1 MTKTTE
7 PSQGGCTAVAAV
19 VAGRVENVLLTTL
32 VAFLFPLVVGFQGCT
47 ATGALFKEV
56 QIPEGKAVLYFY
68 REWGFEGSGVA
79 QELYV
84 NGEYLVEVT
93 NGGYISYVADPSQ
106 VTIVTTQIR
115 SKFWRDNLWLV
126 EFSLGMLCVASSH
139 GDVTPQPCASM
150 DFSGDRGLEQMESQG
165 NIGPGIIEVRANEV
179 YYFKYKF
186 QSSWWR
192 IEKAGFELRQVP
204 QEIGKQEIQGLHL
217 FSSPPGSQDNQ
228 TSGEGRDTHD
238 QN

>member
-1 MTKTTE
+1 MW
-7 PSQGGCTAVAAV
+7 CNAVAAV
-19 VAGRVENVLLTTL
+19 VAGRVEKVLLTTL
-32 VAFLFPLVVGFQGCT
+32 VAFLFPLVVGFQGCA

-56 QIPEGKAVLYFY
+56 QVPEGKAVLYFY

-93 NGGYISYVADPSQ
+93 NGGYIPYVADPGQ

-139 GDVTPQPCASM
+139 GDVTPQPCASS

-165 NIGPGIIEVRANEV
+165 DIGPGVIEVRANEA
-179 YYFKYKF
+179 YYFKYKLW
-186 QSSWWR
+186 QSWR
-192 IEKAGFELRQVP
+192 TYKGGFKLGKVP
-204 QEIGKQEIQGLHL
+204 QEIGKQEIQGLTL
-217 FSSPPGSQDNQ
+217 FPSPPDAQDNQ
-228 TSGEGRDTHD
+228 TSREGRDKHD
-238 QN
+238 QS